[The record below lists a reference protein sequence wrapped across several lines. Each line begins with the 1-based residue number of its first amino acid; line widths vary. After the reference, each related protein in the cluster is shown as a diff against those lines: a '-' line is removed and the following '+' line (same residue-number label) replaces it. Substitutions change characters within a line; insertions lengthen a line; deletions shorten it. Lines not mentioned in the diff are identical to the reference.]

1 MTVVERIGGR
11 GDYQNVTY
19 QTTPDARHK
28 MTTISPNSPQEGLST
43 SNPSSPSQLRNRGTA
58 EPSSSIFVAGGF
70 RDAANVSPTLSSFSS
85 SSNALVSAGRDE
97 SSLVTHTRKIVIR
110 VDHSIATCFD
120 PADKELYDLWAPKA

>member
-28 MTTISPNSPQEGLST
+28 MTTISRTFNGCITMPCHLTIILCGPANSPQEGLST

-58 EPSSSIFVAGGF
+58 EPSSSIFVAGGVCVTVLKVF
-70 RDAANVSPTLSSFSS
+70 NMASFYSVTAAVP
-85 SSNALVSAGRDE
+85 
-97 SSLVTHTRKIVIR
+97 
-110 VDHSIATCFD
+110 
-120 PADKELYDLWAPKA
+120 